1 MTDVKERTSKI
12 PNLNKR
18 CTEGEKNH
26 LVVRN
31 QIHLGF

>member
-12 PNLNKR
+12 PILSKR
-18 CTEGEKNH
+18 CTEGEKKH
-26 LVVRN
+26 LVRN